1 MGLKVNLKDNERI
14 IVNGAVLRASGRVAI
29 EIENRAVILRGSEF
43 MPAEDAT
50 TPARQ
55 LYHSTMMAY
64 VDEEQRPGHQDQII
78 ARVREII
85 GEAPSIETAAL
96 CASFAH
102 KVACSDYY
110 NALSDCRELITL
122 EDAQAASV

>member
-14 IVNGAVLRASGRVAI
+14 IVNGAVLRASGRVTI

-43 MPAEDAT
+43 MLAEDAS

-64 VDEEQRPGHQDQII
+64 IDEEQRAGHQDQII
-78 ARVREII
+78 ARVREVI
-85 GEAPSIETAAL
+85 GETPSIETAAL
-96 CASFAH
+96 CVSFAH

-110 NALSDCRELITL
+110 NALSDCRELIAL

>member
-14 IVNGAVLRASGRVAI
+14 IVNGAVLRASGRVTI

-43 MPAEDAT
+43 MSAEDAS
-50 TPARQ
+50 TPARK

-64 VDEEQRPGHQDQII
+64 IDEEQRAGHQDEII
-78 ARVREII
+78 ARVRDVI
-85 GEAPSIETAAL
+85 GETPSIETAAL
-96 CASFAH
+96 CVSFAH

-110 NALSDCRELITL
+110 NALSDCRELIAL